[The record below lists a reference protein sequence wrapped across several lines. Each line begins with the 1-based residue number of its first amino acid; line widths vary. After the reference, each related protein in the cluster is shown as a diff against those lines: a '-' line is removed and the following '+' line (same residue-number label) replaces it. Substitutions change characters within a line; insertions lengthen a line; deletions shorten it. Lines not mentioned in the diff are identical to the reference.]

1 MNILIND
8 NTGIDMSDQERNEKD
23 EQMNR
28 NLIIETIG
36 NKIRRLNQPSPDTVF
51 AFSLSTMYDI
61 YINISYSKIHDID
74 TINQRFQGD
83 LRLFFTVNV

>member
-1 MNILIND
+1 MNILMND
-8 NTGIDMSDQERNEKD
+8 NTGIDMRDQERNEKD
-23 EQMNR
+23 EEINR

-36 NKIRRLNQPSPDTVF
+36 NKIRRLNLPSPDTDF
-51 AFSLSTMYDI
+51 ASSLSTIYDI

-83 LRLFFTVNV
+83 LRLFFHC